1 MPFLLDTNTC
11 IDLMRKQPDVVKRMF
26 AVAPGDCFVSTVS
39 TYELYTG
46 IAKCAAPDR
55 ERAKVDLLLRTLNE
69 LAFDQTAA
77 REAGKARGALESQ
90 GEMIGPYDLLIA
102 AQALS
107 SGLTLVTSN
116 TKEFLRVPGLIA
128 EDWRIPLRRA
138 EGA

>member
-1 MPFLLDTNTC
+1 
-11 IDLMRKQPDVVKRMF
+11 
-26 AVAPGDCFVSTVS
+26 
-39 TYELYTG
+39 
-46 IAKCAAPDR
+46 
-55 ERAKVDLLLRTLNE
+55 
-69 LAFDQTAA
+69 
-77 REAGKARGALESQ
+77 
-90 GEMIGPYDLLIA
+90 LIA